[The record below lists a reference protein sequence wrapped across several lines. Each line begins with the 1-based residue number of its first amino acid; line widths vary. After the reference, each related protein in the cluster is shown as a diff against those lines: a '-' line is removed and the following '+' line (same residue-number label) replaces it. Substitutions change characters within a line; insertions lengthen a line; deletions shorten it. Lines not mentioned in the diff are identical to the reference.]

1 MCWGGS
7 AGPRSVADHEGGIKR
22 DSWPRGR
29 RTKDFY
35 TVKPRVSLVPAMS
48 RSPERISSYRRH
60 FEDSSS
66 SSTYQVRVSSPSPT
80 RREVRHA
87 SAGYSARTGS
97 SSMRVDSVGRR
108 NVSAARRSRIA
119 GVGVSAGAMVCVG
132 PSGKAPM
139 DLDAAA
145 AENQEF
151 LSTRTNERQEMIVLN
166 DRLAVYIDKVRM
178 LEQKNKLLEAEIE
191 AYQNRFQKPTGLRL
205 LYEEQLKEL
214 KKIADQMRVQRR
226 GMKLYTSLRL
236 RSSARAMLQDVNLG
250 SLPGKTCRFLAG
262 KCRGASVSQS
272 TAVIGYASCTDD
284 DLLMHSLA
292 HSNPD
297 AGGTDISFAAKEAA
311 AGQLE
316 AIKIRYE
323 EALELRKKAELE
335 IEAFRPDVDKATS
348 SRIALEKKLE
358 QLEVEIKFLK
368 RIHQQEI
375 EELMKQIYAAHV
387 SAESAFSLPDLAGA
401 LKQIQTQYDDI
412 AAKNLQEMDSWY
424 KNKFED
430 LTKKTSRHVDKVRSV
445 REEIAGAKKDI
456 QNKERGLDSLRTK
469 NEALEARIRETLEKH
484 KKELEELQVN
494 SGSCGPRVDTGSHRS
509 DHVTISA
516 HLFPQARIE
525 ALQLELK
532 SIKTKIALHLREYQ
546 DLLNIK
552 MALEIEITTYRKLI
566 EGEDLR
572 LSGMMNSLSV
582 TSCSMSAIGAG
593 VSISGGSIGGV
604 GGLGGGPI
612 IGGGRGGVGGMVGG
626 LGLSADMVAG
636 VMGSRSAD
644 GKVPDG
650 RSTGDMDGPAGRAG
664 IEQGGVGVRAGTE
677 SLGTDGRMNA
687 SGVSGFGSG
696 SFGPGTGKV
705 GTVGSSVGVL
715 GVGPEGSGFGTPGLS
730 TDVGGEGSIHR
741 GMGDRSGIGAHADG
755 DTSGLAGGVGAA
767 GVGFKRGYG
776 GETGGRST
784 DLDTCVGG
792 VAFGSGGIG
801 DSSGVETR
809 ADRDILSLAG
819 GVHAAEAEIKGVGL
833 DTGVAGVGLI
843 SREMGGS
850 GGVGTQLDGD
860 ISGGVSAAGMGLGR
874 GGAIEGRGTRVDGV
888 MGDDG
893 GTARGVALSETR
905 RGISG
910 AAGPAGRSG
919 EDVGVAL
926 SGGGGVGG
934 VGKLGGG
941 KGDIC
946 GVKTGSGSDGF
957 DRNTESYVEQAVEL
971 TERRTVLIRTV
982 KKEDDVLE
990 MDHQEQTYTITGAAN
1005 DSDVE

>member
-1 MCWGGS
+1 
-7 AGPRSVADHEGGIKR
+7 
-22 DSWPRGR
+22 
-29 RTKDFY
+29 
-35 TVKPRVSLVPAMS
+35 MS
-48 RSPERISSYRRH
+48 RSPERMSSYRRH
-60 FEDSSS
+60 FEDSSSS

-87 SAGYSARTGS
+87 SAGYSARAGS
-97 SSMRVDSVGRR
+97 RSIRVDSVGRR
-108 NVSAARRSRIA
+108 NVSAARRSRVA
-119 GVGVSAGAMVCVG
+119 GVGVSAGAMVCIG
-132 PSGKAPM
+132 PSGEAPM

-214 KKIADQMRVQRR
+214 KKIADQMRVQR
-226 GMKLYTSLRL
+226 
-236 RSSARAMLQDVNLG
+236 DV
-250 SLPGKTCRFLAG
+250 
-262 KCRGASVSQS
+262 
-272 TAVIGYASCTDD
+272 
-284 DLLMHSLA
+284 
-292 HSNPD
+292 
-297 AGGTDISFAAKEAA
+297 SFAAKEAA

-358 QLEVEIKFLK
+358 QLEVEIEFLK

-484 KKELEELQVN
+484 KKELEELQ
-494 SGSCGPRVDTGSHRS
+494 
-509 DHVTISA
+509 
-516 HLFPQARIE
+516 ARIE

-532 SIKTKIALHLREYQ
+532 STKTKIALHLREYQ
-546 DLLNIK
+546 ELLNIK

-593 VSISGGSIGGV
+593 VSISGGSIDGV

-612 IGGGRGGVGGMVGG
+612 IGGGRGGVGSMVGG

-636 VMGSRSAD
+636 VTGSLSGD
-644 GKVPDG
+644 GKVLDG
-650 RSTGDMDGPAGRAG
+650 RSTGDMKSPAGRAN
-664 IEQGGVGVRAGTE
+664 IEQGGVGVRAGDE
-677 SLGTDGRMNA
+677 SLGTDGRMSA
-687 SGVSGFGSG
+687 SGASGFGSG

-705 GTVGSSVGVL
+705 GTVGSSASVL
-715 GVGPEGSGFGTPGLS
+715 GAGPEGSGFGTPGLG

-741 GMGDRSGIGAHADG
+741 GMGDISGIRAHADG
-755 DTSGLAGGVGAA
+755 DISELVGGVGAA
-767 GVGFKRGYG
+767 GVGFKRGYS
-776 GETGGRST
+776 GETEGRST
-784 DLDTCVGG
+784 DLDSGVGG
-792 VAFGSGGIG
+792 VGFGCGGIG

-809 ADRDILSLAG
+809 ADGDILSSAG
-819 GVHAAEAEIKGVGL
+819 GVRAAGAEIKGVGL
-833 DTGVAGVGLI
+833 DTGVGGVGLI

-850 GGVGTQLDGD
+850 GGVGTQLDGN

-874 GGAIEGRGTRVDGV
+874 GGATEGKGTRVDGG
-888 MGDDG
+888 MGDYG
-893 GTARGVALSETR
+893 GTARGAALSETR

-910 AAGPAGRSG
+910 AARPAGRG
-919 EDVGVAL
+919 GDDVGVAL

-934 VGKLGGG
+934 VGRIGGG

-946 GVKTGSGSDGF
+946 GVKIGSGSDGF
-957 DRNTESYVEQAVEL
+957 DGNTESYVEQAVEL

-990 MDHQEQTYTITGAAN
+990 MDHQEQTYTITGAAD